1 MWSPELYLAAWN
13 YAAQVHGS
21 QKIPG
26 TELPYVVHVGAVAME
41 VVNALAQSSR
51 AASSRAASSRAASSR
66 VDKPDLAVQCA
77 LLHDVIED
85 TPAEYADVAA
95 RFGVAVADGVLALT
109 KETTLPSKTAQMADS
124 LARIRQ
130 QPQEVWMVKL
140 ADRITNLQPPPHYW
154 DNAKIAA
161 YRVEAG
167 TILDALGEADEW
179 LAERLRRKIAGYP
192 G

>member
-1 MWSPELYLAAWN
+1 MWSAELYLAAWN

>member
-1 MWSPELYLAAWN
+1 MWSAELYLAAWN

-41 VVNALAQSSR
+41 VVNALAQ
-51 AASSRAASSRAASSR
+51 SSRAASSR